1 MMPDAFGS
9 AAAGT
14 QLPPA
19 AMSATFLMRAEAV
32 VARWP
37 RTALV
42 LLCLCLYL
50 PGFFTVPA
58 LDRDEARFA
67 QASRQMVESGD
78 YVNIRVGSEE
88 RNKKPVG
95 IHWAQV
101 AVVHGLEAVGLPA
114 RAEIFAYRVPS
125 MLGAILAVLA
135 TFSFG
140 RALVGR
146 RAALL
151 GAAMLA
157 GCMVLLVET
166 HIAKTDAA
174 LLATVAAAMGL
185 FGLAYL
191 RPGAFTPRQA
201 AAFWCVLGIS
211 ILLKGPVGPMVPLL
225 TGITLAVM
233 DRGAPWLRALRPAWG
248 VPLMLALAA
257 PWMIAIG
264 IATEG
269 RFFAQALGDDM
280 IAKVA
285 GGEERHWGPPGYYLV
300 VFFIAAFPSAWLVAP
315 ALRQAWAARTLPA
328 TRFLLAWLVPTW
340 LVFEAVATK
349 LPHYTMPT
357 YPALMLLI
365 GAWAMDPLRPV
376 PGRALLWAM
385 RVVLVAVAVGI
396 GVLAVVAPSILD
408 GRIPWVAWLVLPLA
422 LLLTWA
428 VMRAAAHGFWAR
440 AGGLG
445 VVLAVPLYA
454 AVLEGVLP
462 RIEAMWLAPRLQAS
476 LARVAPGLP
485 PERFGIVGHAE
496 PSTLFAIGGGLRLL
510 PGGPAAAEFLA
521 EAPGRVVAVGN
532 RQEAAFQVEAAARGL
547 ALRELATVSGYN
559 YSRGRPI
566 TLLLYRTEP

>member
-1 MMPDAFGS
+1 MLSNLLVRGEALSS
-9 AAAGT
+9 A
-14 QLPPA
+14 
-19 AMSATFLMRAEAV
+19 R
-32 VARWP
+32 P
-37 RTALV
+37 RLALV
-42 LLCLCLYL
+42 LLCLALYL

-78 YVNIRVGSEE
+78 YVNIRVGLEE

-101 AVVHGLEAVGLPA
+101 AVVHALEAVGITA
-114 RAEIFAYRVPS
+114 RSEIFAYRVPS

-157 GCMVLLVET
+157 ACMVLLVET

-191 RPGAFTPRQA
+191 RPGAFTARQA
-201 AAFWCVLGIS
+201 TAFWGVLGLS

-225 TGITLAVM
+225 TGVTLAVM

-248 VPLMLALAA
+248 VPFMLALAA

-285 GGEERHWGPPGYYLV
+285 GGEERHWGPPGYYLI
-300 VFFIAAFPSAWLVAP
+300 VFFIAAFPSAWMVMP
-315 ALRQAWAARTLPA
+315 ALRQAWGARTLPA

-349 LPHYTMPT
+349 LPHYTMPS

-365 GAWAMDPLRPV
+365 AAWAMDPLRLL
-376 PGRALLWAM
+376 PGRWLLWAM
-385 RVVLVAVAVGI
+385 RAVLAAVAVGM
-396 GVLAVVAPSILD
+396 GVLAVVAPVVLD
-408 GRIPWVAWLVLPLA
+408 GCLAWASLLVLPLG
-422 LLLTWA
+422 LLLA
-428 VMRAAAHGFWAR
+428 VVVLRASAAGHWAR
-440 AGGLG
+440 AAGLG

-462 RIEAMWLAPRLQAS
+462 RIEAMWVAPRLEAA
-476 LARVAPGLP
+476 LDRVAPGLP
-485 PERFGIVGHAE
+485 PERFGIAGHAE
-496 PSTLFAIGGGLRLL
+496 PSTLFAIGGALRLL
-510 PGGPAAAEFLA
+510 PSGPAAAGFLA
-521 EAPGRVVAVGN
+521 EMPGRVVAVGN
-532 RQEAAFQVEAAARGL
+532 RQEAAFQAEATRAGL
-547 ALRELATVSGYN
+547 RLQELATVSGYN

-566 TLLLYRTEP
+566 TLLLYRSVP

>member
-1 MMPDAFGS
+1 MFRAWFGHGEAL
-9 AAAGT
+9 AAAR
-14 QLPPA
+14 P
-19 AMSATFLMRAEAV
+19 RA
-32 VARWP
+32 
-37 RTALV
+37 ALV
-42 LLCLCLYL
+42 LLCLVLYL
-50 PGFFTVPA
+50 PGFSTVPA

-78 YVNIRVGSEE
+78 YVNIRVGLEE

-101 AVVHGLEAVGLPA
+101 AVVHALEAVGIPA

-146 RAALL
+146 RPALL

-157 GCMVLLVET
+157 ACMVLLVET

-174 LLATVAAAMGL
+174 LLATVAATMGL

-191 RPGAFTPRQA
+191 RPGAFTARQA
-201 AAFWCVLGIS
+201 AAFWGVLGVS

-225 TGITLAVM
+225 TGITLALM

-285 GGEERHWGPPGYYLV
+285 GGEERHWGPPGYYLAA
-300 VFFIAAFPSAWLVAP
+300 FFIAAFPSAWMVVP
-315 ALRQAWAARTLPA
+315 ALRQAWGQRTLPA
-328 TRFLLAWLVPTW
+328 TRFLLAWLVPSW

-349 LPHYTMPT
+349 LPHYTLPS

-365 GAWAMDPLRPV
+365 AAWAMDPLRLL
-376 PGRALLWAM
+376 PGRWLLWAM
-385 RVVLVAVAVGI
+385 RAALLGVALGM
-396 GVLAVVAPSILD
+396 GVLAVLAPTLLD
-408 GRIPWVAWLVLPLA
+408 GRVPWAAWLVLPLA
-422 LLLTWA
+422 LLLGVA
-428 VMRAAAHGFWAR
+428 VLRACAAGLWAR
-440 AGGLG
+440 GAALG
-445 VVLAVPLYA
+445 VVLAIPLYA
-454 AVLEGVLP
+454 AVLGGVLP
-462 RIEAMWLAPRLQAS
+462 RIEAMWIAPRLQAA
-476 LARVAPGLP
+476 LARVSPGLP

-496 PSTLFAIGGGLRLL
+496 PSTLFAIGGALRLL
-510 PGGPAAAEFLA
+510 PSGPAAAAFLA
-521 EAPGRVVAVGN
+521 DAPGRVVAVGS
-532 RQEAAFQVEAAARGL
+532 RQEAAFQGDAAARGL
-547 ALRELATVSGYN
+547 RLQELATVSGYN

-566 TLLLYRTEP
+566 TLLLYRSVP

>member
-1 MMPDAFGS
+1 MFPTLFTRADA
-9 AAAGT
+9 
-14 QLPPA
+14 
-19 AMSATFLMRAEAV
+19 V
-32 VARWP
+32 IARWP
-37 RTALV
+37 RAALV

-78 YVNIRVGSEE
+78 YVNIRVGLEE

-101 AVVHGLEAVGLPA
+101 AVVHALEAAGIEA
-114 RAEIFAYRVPS
+114 RGEIFAYRVPS

-135 TFSFG
+135 AFSFG

-151 GAAMLA
+151 GSAMLA
-157 GCMVLLVET
+157 ACMVLLVET

-174 LLATVAAAMGL
+174 LLATVAASMGL

-191 RPGAFTPRQA
+191 RPGAFTARQA
-201 AAFWCVLGIS
+201 AAFWGVLGVS

-233 DRGAPWLRALRPAWG
+233 DRRANARGLVHAPWFRALRPAWG
-248 VPLMLALAA
+248 VPLMLSLAA

-285 GGEERHWGPPGYYLV
+285 GGEERHWGPPGYYLI
-300 VFFIAAFPSAWLVAP
+300 VFFIAAFPSAWMVAP
-315 ALRQAWAARTLPA
+315 ALRQAWGQRTLPA

-349 LPHYTMPT
+349 LPHYTMPS

-365 GAWAMDPLRPV
+365 AAWAMDPLRRL
-376 PGRALLWAM
+376 PGRWLLLAM
-385 RVVLVAVAVGI
+385 RAVLVAVAVGM
-396 GVLAVVAPSILD
+396 GVLAVLAPMVLD
-408 GRIPWVAWLVLPLA
+408 GRAPWAAWLVLPLGV
-422 LLLTWA
+422 LLAWA
-428 VMRAAAHGFWAR
+428 VLRASATAPWAR
-440 AGGLG
+440 AGALG

-462 RIEAMWLAPRLQAS
+462 RIEAMWIAPRLEAA
-476 LARVAPGLP
+476 LARVAPGLAP
-485 PERFGIVGHAE
+485 GRFGIAGHAE
-496 PSTLFAIGGGLRLL
+496 PSTLFAIGGALRLL
-510 PGGPAAAEFLA
+510 PSGPAAAAFLA
-521 EAPGRVVAVGN
+521 ETPGRVVAVGN
-532 RQEAAFQVEAAARGL
+532 RQEAAFQAEATRVGVRL
-547 ALRELATVSGYN
+547 QELATVSGYN

-566 TLLLYRTEP
+566 TLLLYRSVP

>member
-1 MMPDAFGS
+1 
-9 AAAGT
+9 
-14 QLPPA
+14 
-19 AMSATFLMRAEAV
+19 MSKDLWGRCEALV
-32 VARWP
+32 TAWP
-37 RTALV
+37 RTALI
-42 LLCLCLYL
+42 LLCLALYL

-78 YVNIRVGSEE
+78 YVNIRVGAEE

-101 AVVHGLEAVGLPA
+101 AVVHGLEAVGIPA
-114 RAEIFAYRVPS
+114 RDRIFAYRIPS
-125 MLGAILAVLA
+125 LLGAILAVLA
-135 TFSFG
+135 TFAFG

-157 GCMVLLVET
+157 ACMVLLVET

-185 FGLAYL
+185 FGQAYL
-191 RPGAFTPRQA
+191 RPGAFTARQA
-201 AAFWCVLGIS
+201 AAFWGVLGVS

-225 TGITLAVM
+225 TGISLAVM

-285 GGEERHWGPPGYYLV
+285 GGEEKHWGPPGYYLV
-300 VFFIAAFPSAWLVAP
+300 VFFIAAFPSAWLVVP
-315 ALRQAWAARTLPA
+315 ALRQAWVTRTLPA

-349 LPHYTMPT
+349 LPHYTLPT

-365 GAWAMDPLRPV
+365 GAWVMNPLRPL

-385 RVVLVAVAVGI
+385 RAVLVAVAVGM
-396 GVLAVVAPSILD
+396 GVLAHVGPNYLD
-408 GRIPWVAWLVLPLA
+408 GTEPWASWLVLPLA
-422 LLLTWA
+422 LLLALA
-428 VMRAAAHGFWAR
+428 VLRAASEGQWGR
-440 AGGLG
+440 AAGLG

-454 AVLEGVLP
+454 AILGGTLP
-462 RIEAMWLAPRLQAS
+462 RIEAMWLAPRLQAT

-485 PERFGIVGHAE
+485 AERFGITGHAE

-510 PGGPAAAEFLA
+510 PSGPAAAAFLA
-521 EAPGRVVAVGN
+521 EEPGRIVAVGN
-532 RQEAAFQVEAAARGL
+532 RQEAAFQAEVAARGM
-547 ALRELATVSGYN
+547 AVRELANVSGFN

-566 TLLLYRTEP
+566 TLLLYRSVP

>member
-1 MMPDAFGS
+1 MF
-9 AAAGT
+9 
-14 QLPPA
+14 
-19 AMSATFLMRAEAV
+19 ATFLPRAEAV
-32 VARWP
+32 IARWP
-37 RTALV
+37 RAALV
-42 LLCLCLYL
+42 ALCLCLYT
-50 PGFFTVPA
+50 PGFVATPA

-78 YVNIRVGSEE
+78 YVNIRVGAEE

-101 AVVHGLEAVGLPA
+101 AVVHALEAVGIPA
-114 RAEIFAYRVPS
+114 RNEIFAYRVPS

-157 GCMVLLVET
+157 ACMVLLVET

-191 RPGAFTPRQA
+191 RPGMFTARQA
-201 AAFWCVLGIS
+201 AAFWGILGVS

-225 TGITLAVM
+225 TGITLALM
-233 DRGAPWLRALRPAWG
+233 DRTAPWLRALRPAWG

-269 RFFAQALGDDM
+269 RFFSQALGDDM

-285 GGEERHWGPPGYYLV
+285 GGEERHWGPPGYYLI
-300 VFFIAAFPSAWLVAP
+300 VFFVAAFPSAWMVVP

-340 LVFEAVATK
+340 LIFEAVATK
-349 LPHYTMPT
+349 LPHYTMPS

-365 GAWAMDPLRPV
+365 AAWAMDPLRLL
-376 PGRALLWAM
+376 PGRWMLWAM
-385 RVVLVAVAVGI
+385 RAALLAVAVGL
-396 GVLAVVAPSILD
+396 GVLMVVAPMVLD
-408 GRIPWVAWLVLPLA
+408 GRVPWVAWLVLPFA
-422 LLLTWA
+422 LLLAMVVLRTSADGQW
-428 VMRAAAHGFWAR
+428 GR
-440 AGGLG
+440 AGALG
-445 VVLAVPLYA
+445 VVLAVPVYA
-454 AVLEGVLP
+454 AALGGVLP
-462 RIEAMWLAPRLQAS
+462 RIEAMWIAPRLQAT

-485 PERFGIVGHAE
+485 AERFGITGHAE
-496 PSTLFAIGGGLRLL
+496 PSTLFAIGGGLWLL
-510 PGGPAAAEFLA
+510 PGGAAAGAFLA

-532 RQEAAFQVEAAARGL
+532 RQEAAFQADATERGL
-547 ALRELATVSGYN
+547 RLQELATVSGYN

-566 TLLLYRTEP
+566 TLLLYRSVP

>member
-1 MMPDAFGS
+1 MF
-9 AAAGT
+9 
-14 QLPPA
+14 
-19 AMSATFLMRAEAV
+19 ATFLPRAEAV
-32 VARWP
+32 IARWP
-37 RTALV
+37 RAALV
-42 LLCLCLYL
+42 ALCLCLYT
-50 PGFFTVPA
+50 PGFVATPA

-78 YVNIRVGSEE
+78 YVNIRVGAEE

-101 AVVHGLEAVGLPA
+101 AVVHALEAVGIPA
-114 RAEIFAYRVPS
+114 RNEIFAYRVPS

-157 GCMVLLVET
+157 ACMVLLVET

-191 RPGAFTPRQA
+191 RPGVFTARQA
-201 AAFWCVLGIS
+201 AAFWGVLGVS

-225 TGITLAVM
+225 TGITLALM
-233 DRGAPWLRALRPAWG
+233 DRTAPWLRALRPAWG

-285 GGEERHWGPPGYYLV
+285 GGEERHWGPPGYYLI
-300 VFFIAAFPSAWLVAP
+300 VFFVAAFPSAWMVAP

-340 LVFEAVATK
+340 LIFEAVATK
-349 LPHYTMPT
+349 LPHYTMPS

-365 GAWAMDPLRPV
+365 AAWAMDPLRLL
-376 PGRALLWAM
+376 PGRWMLWAM
-385 RVVLVAVAVGI
+385 RAALLVVAVGL
-396 GVLAVVAPSILD
+396 GALMVVAPMVLD
-408 GRIPWVAWLVLPLA
+408 GRVPWVAWLVLPFA
-422 LLLTWA
+422 LLLAMVVLRTSADGQW
-428 VMRAAAHGFWAR
+428 GR
-440 AGGLG
+440 AGALG
-445 VVLAVPLYA
+445 VILAVPVYA
-454 AVLEGVLP
+454 AALGGVLP
-462 RIEAMWLAPRLQAS
+462 RIEAMWVAPRLQAA

-485 PERFGIVGHAE
+485 AERFGITGHAE

-510 PGGPAAAEFLA
+510 PGGAAAGAFLA

-532 RQEAAFQVEAAARGL
+532 RQEAAFQADATERGL
-547 ALRELATVSGYN
+547 RLQELATVSGYN

-566 TLLLYRTEP
+566 TLLLYRSVP

>member
-1 MMPDAFGS
+1 MF
-9 AAAGT
+9 
-14 QLPPA
+14 
-19 AMSATFLMRAEAV
+19 ATFLPRAEAV
-32 VARWP
+32 IARWP
-37 RTALV
+37 RAALV
-42 LLCLCLYL
+42 ALCLCLYT
-50 PGFFTVPA
+50 PGFVATPA

-78 YVNIRVGSEE
+78 YVNIRVGAEE

-101 AVVHGLEAVGLPA
+101 AVVHALEAVGIPA
-114 RAEIFAYRVPS
+114 RNEIFAYRVPS

-157 GCMVLLVET
+157 ACMVLLVET

-191 RPGAFTPRQA
+191 RPGMFTARQA
-201 AAFWCVLGIS
+201 AAFWGILGVS

-225 TGITLAVM
+225 TGITLALM
-233 DRGAPWLRALRPAWG
+233 DRTAPWLRALRPAWG

-269 RFFAQALGDDM
+269 RFFSQALGDDM

-285 GGEERHWGPPGYYLV
+285 GGEERHWGPPGYYLI
-300 VFFIAAFPSAWLVAP
+300 VFFVAAFPSAWMVVP

-340 LVFEAVATK
+340 LIFEAVATK
-349 LPHYTMPT
+349 LPHYTMPS

-365 GAWAMDPLRPV
+365 AAWAMDPLRLL
-376 PGRALLWAM
+376 PGRWMLWAM
-385 RVVLVAVAVGI
+385 RAALLAVAVGL
-396 GVLAVVAPSILD
+396 GVLMVVAPMVLD
-408 GRIPWVAWLVLPLA
+408 GRVPWVAWLVLPFA
-422 LLLTWA
+422 LLLAMVVLRTSADGQW
-428 VMRAAAHGFWAR
+428 GR
-440 AGGLG
+440 AGALG
-445 VVLAVPLYA
+445 VVLAVPVYA
-454 AVLEGVLP
+454 AALGGVLP
-462 RIEAMWLAPRLQAS
+462 RIEAMWIAPRLQAT

-485 PERFGIVGHAE
+485 AERFGITGHAE

-510 PGGPAAAEFLA
+510 PGGAAAGAFLA

-532 RQEAAFQVEAAARGL
+532 RQEAAFQADATERGL
-547 ALRELATVSGYN
+547 RLQELATVSGYN

-566 TLLLYRTEP
+566 TLLLYRSVP